1 MPFNLSQFRSSINN
15 NGIAKTNTYEVIIG
29 VTSSLQNIANVTMPI
44 TSELTLRCQSIQL
57 PEIDLMTLPYYPK
70 VIGGGER
77 RVVGI
82 NQFKVIPMEF
92 IVDTDMRIVQF
103 FQNWLQGIVNYYS
116 PPGDNY
122 RIINEN
128 QLPYELSYRDEYAVQ
143 ITINVYPQGMVNGD
157 ETPQIYKLFR
167 AFPINMGNIT
177 LSYGD
182 ENKHMIL
189 PIGFTYD
196 SIEASGLKIGVNL
209 GDIAQSNKF

>member
-116 PPGDNY
+116 PPGYNFNA
-122 RIINEN
+122 INDI

-143 ITINVYPQGMVNGD
+143 VTINVYPQGMINGD
-157 ETPQIYKLFR
+157 ETPQTYQLFR

-177 LSYGD
+177 LSYAD

-196 SIEASGLKIGVNL
+196 SIEASGLKRGLNL
-209 GDIAQSNKF
+209 SDITTGSL

>member
-1 MPFNLSQFRSSINN
+1 MPFNLSQFRSTIGQ

-29 VTSSLQNIANVTMPI
+29 VTSALQNIANVTMPI

-92 IVDTDMRIVQF
+92 IVDTDMRVVQF

-116 PPGDNY
+116 PPGYNFNA
-122 RIINEN
+122 INDG

-143 ITINVYPQGMVNGD
+143 VTINVYPQGMTNGD
-157 ETPQIYKLFR
+157 ETPQTYQLFR

-177 LSYGD
+177 LSYAD

-196 SIEASGLKIGVNL
+196 SIEASGLKRGLNL
-209 GDIAQSNKF
+209 SDITTGSL